1 MSKTFATET
10 QIATIRARR
19 VDNVAR
25 DMMANGVMLTHDQAY
40 DLGDEAMGW
49 LSSRLGL
56 RINAAESGVMCEAD
70 AIVKARATFRAA
82 AEECGS
88 DAVSEEQAIL
98 SVGREFLPPCA
109 LAMLDD
115 GTESAAYYEWLT
127 EQVEKAQAEHDA
139 EVAAGHEW
147 HA

>member
-1 MSKTFATET
+1 MGKNTATE
-10 QIATIRARR
+10 IKVATI
-19 VDNVAR
+19 
-25 DMMANGVMLTHDQAY
+25 
-40 DLGDEAMGW
+40 
-49 LSSRLGL
+49 
-56 RINAAESGVMCEAD
+56 SGVECAPD
-70 AIVKARATFRAA
+70 AIVKARAAFRAT

-127 EQVEKAQAEHDA
+127 EQVEAAQAEHDA

-147 HA
+147 HQ